1 MSRYS
6 TNSEITK
13 QKSNKNMEKNSSMMQ
28 EAVIITEQWQFP
40 RILGK
45 SFFLPTE
52 NSETMKYYLC
62 KFQQMQITDGIF
74 QCIICC
80 DKNML
85 FYL

>member
-1 MSRYS
+1 
-6 TNSEITK
+6 
-13 QKSNKNMEKNSSMMQ
+13 MMQ

-45 SFFLPTE
+45 SFLLSTE

-85 FYL
+85 FSL